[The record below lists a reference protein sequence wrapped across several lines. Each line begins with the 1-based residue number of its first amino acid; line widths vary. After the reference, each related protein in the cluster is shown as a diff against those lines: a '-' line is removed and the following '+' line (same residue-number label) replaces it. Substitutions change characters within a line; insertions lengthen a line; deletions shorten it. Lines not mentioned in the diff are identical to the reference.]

1 MNRKTN
7 KTLKLKKP
15 CLVFERF
22 ASEIYIKL
30 NHQKDSNL
38 RRLFMKRNKLL
49 LGIMSM
55 VLTAAILGGCTNSNS
70 DKTEEE
76 GNYDQVVYAYSTFN
90 NIPEANVLDTVEEEI
105 NKITRELINVEVELM
120 PIAIADYSSSVS
132 LSLQGGDKIDIF
144 ETLGNFNTSVASG
157 MAYDITDLIDT
168 YAPEAKEI
176 VGRDFLDATTQD
188 GKLYGIP
195 TYKPYALTP
204 MVIYKQEIAD
214 ELGINM
220 DDVKSFHD
228 LTDVFRKVKEAYP
241 NMTPLVP
248 VEPGNS
254 GLLTAVSEIDYLTDD
269 FYSPKGVM
277 VGDSFEVLD
286 FYATDKFAEVTS
298 LARLWHEEGLILRDA
313 ATTTS
318 TSIELMSTDNS
329 FSYIA
334 AYSYTPEDTAALIQ
348 AQVGGIPLGA
358 VQIGDAYL
366 GTTSINAVSWLI
378 SSNTDVPEAALKFL
392 NLTYSNEDIT
402 NLLIYGI
409 EGRDYILSEDGYM
422 SYPEGEDSSTVP
434 YTAQLSSGTLGNYF
448 IMYSVEGT
456 SKESKVWE
464 EAQNRD
470 AIKSPA
476 MGFTFDSDSVK
487 TEYAAVNNLI
497 QQYLPGLI
505 TGSVDPDTVI
515 PEFIERLNAAGLDN
529 IIAAKQAQLDAW
541 LELQ

>member
-1 MNRKTN
+1 
-7 KTLKLKKP
+7 
-15 CLVFERF
+15 
-22 ASEIYIKL
+22 
-30 NHQKDSNL
+30 
-38 RRLFMKRNKLL
+38 MKRNKLL
-49 LGIMSM
+49 QGIMSM
-55 VLTAAILGGCTNSNS
+55 ILVVALLGGCTNSNS
-70 DKTEEE
+70 DTKQEEN
-76 GNYDQVVYAYSTFN
+76 NYDQVVYAYSTFN
-90 NIPEANVLDTVEEEI
+90 NIPEADILDTVEEEI
-105 NKITRELINVEVELM
+105 NKITREAINVEVELM
-120 PIAIADYSSSVS
+120 PIAIADYTSSVS

-144 ETLGNFNTSVASG
+144 ETFGNFNTSVASG
-157 MAYDITDLIDT
+157 MAYDITDMIDT

-176 VGRDFLDATTQD
+176 VGQDFLDATTQD

-214 ELGINM
+214 ELNINM
-220 DDVKSFHD
+220 EEVKSAYD
-228 LTDVFRKVKEAYP
+228 LTEVLRKVKEAYP
-241 NMTPLVP
+241 DITPLVP

-254 GLLTAVSEIDYLTDD
+254 GLLTTVGGVDYLTDD
-269 FYSPKGVM
+269 YYSPKGVM
-277 VGDSFEVLD
+277 VGDSFEVVD
-286 FYATDKFAEVTS
+286 FYATDKFADITS
-298 LARLWHEEGLILRDA
+298 LARIWHEEGLILKDA

-329 FSYIA
+329 FCYIA
-334 AYSYTPEDTAALIQ
+334 AYSYPPADTAALIQ

-366 GTTSINAVSWLI
+366 DTTSINAVSWLI
-378 SSNTDVPEAALKFL
+378 SSTTDVPEAALKFL
-392 NLTYSNEDIT
+392 NMTYSNEDVT

-409 EGRDYILSEDGYM
+409 EGRDYVLSEDGYM

-448 IMYSVEGT
+448 IMHSVEGT
-456 SKESKVWE
+456 DKESRIWE
-464 EAQNRD
+464 ENQNRE
-470 AIKSPA
+470 AEKSPA

-487 TEYAAVNNLI
+487 TEYSAVNNLI

-505 TGSVDPDTVI
+505 CGSVDPETVI